1 MSLFGVDLSSVQS
14 STPPVGV
21 DFAYLR
27 VRRSNGAVDDMWG
40 THYTHLAGKARAP
53 YIFVRPPSAENF
65 ATQISSFLGLCNW
78 VTIEWE
84 WGPVLD
90 CEWTGL
96 AGYTGPAMTAAQVVS
111 LVAELRSQLHNP
123 TAVVYVYLGHQ
134 DAGMAPT
141 IATDANVRF
150 IGARY
155 AANNRANAWTNF
167 GVAMPNQDV
176 VQYWNAGSVP
186 GIGGVVDLNDAHQ
199 LLGGNKTMTGPIE
212 IDLNQAITEYK
223 WTGATQPGN
232 VGHALGLVEAVYEIL
247 SGQGGTEPPQDALAA
262 LGVQLAAVVTLLTGP
277 QGLVASVTALDAK
290 IDGATAAINGE
301 TDKDKAALLAA
312 IQAIPAGT
320 VTPAVLSAVQ
330 ALLTAL
336 STATPA
342 A

>member
-53 YIFVRPPSAENF
+53 YIFVRPPSVENF

-78 VTIEWE
+78 ATIEWE

-167 GVAMPNQDV
+167 GPAMPNQDV

-186 GIGGVVDLNDAHQ
+186 GIGGAVDLNDAHQ
-199 LLGGNKTMTGPIE
+199 LLGGNTDMSLTADE
-212 IDLNQAITEYK
+212 HAWLEDVMRRTQQWTLNGGAPLTVDASGNPVVPDWRLGGDATAWDKAMANAVAPAI
-223 WTGATQPGN
+223 
-232 VGHALGLVEAVYEIL
+232 
-247 SGQGGTEPPQDALAA
+247 
-262 LGVQLAAVVTLLTGP
+262 TGP
-277 QGLVASVTALDAK
+277 QGLVASVTALDTK
-290 IDGATAAINGE
+290 LDGVVAAVNGE